1 MYASYTYVLVSIS
14 SMKIHTV
21 YMNVYLNLSVYM
33 SALLFPRQLFFFSG
47 KKELSSGVI
56 ACICLVSITD
66 YSCTYVGVL

>member
-1 MYASYTYVLVSIS
+1 MYRIYMYASYTYVLVSIS

-21 YMNVYLNLSVYM
+21 YMNVYLNLSIYM
-33 SALLFPRQLFFFSG
+33 SALLFLL
-47 KKELSSGVI
+47 KKRVVFGVV